1 MGEWIRRIR
10 GTIGMG
16 LTWAVGWMPI
26 GALLALVL
34 WVMGFDPTGFVWMLT
49 TIFGGLGFVGGS
61 IFSGVL
67 RLAEGRRRFD
77 ELSLPRFAAWGGVG
91 GLLLGGLAGIALFG
105 GPGLQWTDAVIAGVT
120 TVLGAGSAV
129 GTLALARSADD
140 ASRLGDGGGIGALGP
155 SGNETERLLGGRR

>member
-16 LTWAVGWMPI
+16 LTWAAAWMPI

-34 WVMGFDPTGFVWMLT
+34 WVMGFDPVGFVGMLI
-49 TIFGGLGFVGGS
+49 TIFGALGFVGGS

-77 ELSLPRFAAWGGVG
+77 ELSLLRFAAWGGVG

-120 TVLGAGSAV
+120 TALGAGSAV
-129 GTLALARSADD
+129 GTLALARRAEDESP
-140 ASRLGDGGGIGALGP
+140 LTDGGGLGKVRP
-155 SGNETERLLGGRR
+155 GRTETGRLPGGRG